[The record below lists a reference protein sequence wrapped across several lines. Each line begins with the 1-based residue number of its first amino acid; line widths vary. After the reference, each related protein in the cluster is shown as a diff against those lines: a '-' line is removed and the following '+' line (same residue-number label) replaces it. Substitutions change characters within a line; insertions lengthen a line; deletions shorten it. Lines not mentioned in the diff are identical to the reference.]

1 LELTMKSRVKLAAFT
16 VCVVACATSALLSQ
30 EKVFPRRDAVV
41 IAVEK
46 AAPAVVNISTEQV
59 VVAPDPFLLPG
70 DLFGE
75 GYWDFFG
82 GFPTRR
88 YRATS
93 LGAGVIID
101 RLGYIITN
109 YHVVARAS
117 KIQVTLSDKSSHLAE
132 LLSFRQDKDI
142 AVLKVDAGRPLPY
155 AKLGTSGDL
164 MPGETVIAVGN
175 PFGLGNSVSVGVV
188 SAIGRPYAYR
198 GQLIYDDLIQTDA
211 SINPGNS
218 GGPLLN
224 VNGELVGVNMAIK
237 AEAQGIGFAIPVD
250 DVKVVVVELL
260 GSRRE
265 RFLWLGLEV
274 EEHEGGGLQ
283 VTQVN
288 ARSPAEEGGLKTG
301 DLILSADGRTA
312 ESRLAFEA
320 QLLNKKSGEKLALL
334 CRRAG
339 KELILALALK
349 APPKP
354 DVKALAQN
362 RLGIQVQNINEQVA
376 ESLGIRSDVGILVTD
391 VDSLGP
397 AAAVGISPGD
407 IIAGA
412 NDDPVRKVEDFGRK
426 LEQADDYLRLT
437 YVRIQRRGPMAFSQ
451 TGTVSVRLR

>member
-1 LELTMKSRVKLAAFT
+1 MKRRLKLAVLTIWAL
-16 VCVVACATSALLSQ
+16 ACAFSALLAQ

-59 VVAPDPFLLPG
+59 VVARDPFLSPG

-93 LGAGVIID
+93 LGAGVLID
-101 RLGYIITN
+101 RLGYIVTN

-117 KIQVTLSDKSSHLAE
+117 KIRVTLSDKSSHLAE
-132 LLSFRQDKDI
+132 LLNFRQDKDL
-142 AVLKVDAGRPLPY
+142 AVLRVDAGRLLPY
-155 AKLGTSGDL
+155 ASLGTSGDL
-164 MPGETVIAVGN
+164 MAGETVIAVGN

-188 SAIGRPYAYR
+188 SAIGRPYAYK
-198 GQLIYDDLIQTDA
+198 GELIYDDLIQTDA

-224 VNGELVGVNMAIK
+224 INGKLVGINMAIK

-250 DVKVVVVELL
+250 DVKAVIVELL
-260 GSRRE
+260 GSRRA
-265 RFLWLGLEV
+265 RSLWLGMEMK
-274 EEHEGGGLQ
+274 EHESGGLR
-283 VTQVN
+283 VTGVE
-288 ARSPAEEGGLKTG
+288 AGSPAEEGGLKTG
-301 DLILSADGRTA
+301 DLILSLDGGA
-312 ESRLAFEA
+312 VKSRLAFEA
-320 QLLNKKSGEKLALL
+320 RLLSKKPGEELALL

-339 KELILALALK
+339 KELLLRPALK

-354 DVKALAQN
+354 DVSALARN
-362 RLGIQVQNINEQVA
+362 RLGIQVQNIDRRLA

-391 VDSLGP
+391 VDSGGP
-397 AAAVGISPGD
+397 AAAVGILPGD
-407 IIAGA
+407 IIARA
-412 NDDPVRKVEDFGRK
+412 NDDPVSNVDDFGGK
-426 LEQADDYLRLT
+426 LVQAGDYLRLT
-437 YVRIQRRGPMAFSQ
+437 YVRIQRRGPMALSQ
-451 TGTVSVRLR
+451 TGTVSIRLR